1 MLEGTIKKEFRRF
14 LDKHPNIRMAF
25 DAVRQEALEAGRDP
39 RLYQGLAMDALGYA
53 NYFAY
58 LLGPQAG
65 LIAEAV
71 LDPVFGGLQ
80 VKAIEDM
87 YKNDLNT
94 LERRV
99 LQAVGFLEEALPG
112 TDLVPTMSIANM
124 YVHVKKAVQRYKAM
138 SKANVPAGR
147 PEAAYRQAG
156 VPIYHQAIL
165 PVGFQPA

>member
-1 MLEGTIKKEFRRF
+1 MLENTIKKEHRRF
-14 LDKHPNIRMAF
+14 MDNHPKIGMAVE
-25 DAVRQEALEAGRDP
+25 AMRQEAGQAVRDP

-65 LIAEAV
+65 LFAEAV

-99 LQAVGFLEEALPG
+99 LQTVGFLEEALPG
-112 TDLVPTMSIANM
+112 TDIIPTMTMTNL
-124 YVHVKKAVQRYKAM
+124 YVHGKRALQRYRELKRTYAP
-138 SKANVPAGR
+138 AGAPADHPAVVPAGAQYA
-147 PEAAYRQAG
+147 PG
-156 VPIYHQAIL
+156 L
-165 PVGFQPA
+165 QPA